1 MVGVVYLRK
10 LLKVALIIILES
22 PLGLCFLCITSSLM
36 SALPLC
42 QQYSLFAEQTANIS
56 SVFLGQTLPGT
67 DLPQLLQPT
76 ANTEGISNS
85 LTFGNLS
92 ISQTEPAGLGFGF
105 PFFAHALQELQTH
118 KAFKHPLSST
128 PGSQHCTNQGWDRG
142 RHRESWC
149 GGRMH
154 CFPDASFPGSSGAT
168 QWWLWATWE
177 GHRASRELQVCNAT
191 WGEKKNP
198 VTYSSF
204 ENGPQWS
211 GTGGHGFKSN
221 QRSRKNSLV
230 HLREFLLSEEKSH
243 EFYSFF
249 FEM

>member
-105 PFFAHALQELQTH
+105 PFFC
-118 KAFKHPLSST
+118 S
-128 PGSQHCTNQGWDRG
+128 CT
-142 RHRESWC
+142 
-149 GGRMH
+149 
-154 CFPDASFPGSSGAT
+154 SGVT
-168 QWWLWATWE
+168 
-177 GHRASRELQVCNAT
+177 NA
-191 WGEKKNP
+191 
-198 VTYSSF
+198 
-204 ENGPQWS
+204 
-211 GTGGHGFKSN
+211 
-221 QRSRKNSLV
+221 
-230 HLREFLLSEEKSH
+230 
-243 EFYSFF
+243 
-249 FEM
+249 